1 MFFEGNSHCQLGRFL
16 SVDPL
21 FKSFPWYTRYQFAGN
36 KPIAAI
42 DLDGLEEYIVT
53 YKIVDGKRVQL
64 SKTNSRDAI
73 EVNYSFI
80 KSVLENTS
88 EYIVGGDVSQ
98 FYENGMAP
106 TTGVLTITIAE
117 DGTPT
122 LHYKYEAPKY
132 DQGYGQTD
140 GGNASRSH
148 FKSTAKTRGSVDDIP
163 LGSGGDSPAK
173 LTFLNFVDRVSQIF
187 QELLSPS
194 GGSEV
199 NEPVMND
206 APLSESM
213 DKKEY
218 DYSKYKKSED
228 FDYPS
233 NYGGNSGGE
242 YVPGTDSSLYRHSQY
257 YKDGKHAKT
266 DTINTRTKRRPST
279 TQE

>member
-1 MFFEGNSHCQLGRFL
+1 MGGGGSTYDYGFRIYNPQLGKFL

-21 FKSFPWYTRYQFAGN
+21 FKSFPWYTPYQFAGN

-148 FKSTAKTRGSVDDIP
+148 FKSTAKTRGPVDDIP

-199 NEPVMND
+199 NEPVINTSPKEAPVSPRQHDDYWPKPSSLPSMRPD
-206 APLSESM
+206 AIAG
-213 DKKEY
+213 
-218 DYSKYKKSED
+218 
-228 FDYPS
+228 
-233 NYGGNSGGE
+233 GGNEIGDDLYESRSHM
-242 YVPGTDSSLYRHSQY
+242 PDGTIIR
-257 YKDGKHAKT
+257 
-266 DTINTRTKRRPST
+266 DTFDLRK
-279 TQE
+279 E